1 MSDFNNKTGENV
13 VETLAN
19 VDGSYGLAQVKKA
32 NSKNYNIYQIPLKKF
47 FQTAFSV
54 DCVVY
59 GFDKEDLKILL
70 IQRGAAPFEGQWAL
84 PGDLVYPDEDL
95 DVSANRI
102 LHELTGLSKVYM
114 EQHKTYGKVNR
125 HPLGRVITISYY
137 ALVNLTEFNPESH
150 SWAQNAHWHSLDD
163 LPELAFDHKEI
174 LDKTIEELRSKVR
187 NQPIGFEL
195 LPTVFALNE
204 LQQLYEV
211 ILNRLFDKANFRKK
225 ILSMDLL
232 IDTGKQER
240 DVSHRPARLYS
251 FDKERY
257 DELIAKGFS
266 FEL

>member
-1 MSDFNNKTGENV
+1 MSNLNKNSRENV
-13 VETLAN
+13 TGTLVS
-19 VDGSYGLAQVKKA
+19 VDDYQDLAQVKKA
-32 NSKNYNIYQIPLKKF
+32 NSKNYNIYQIPLKDF

-70 IQRGAAPFEGQWAL
+70 IQRGAEPFKGQWAL

-102 LHELTGLSKVYM
+102 LQELTGLSKVFM

-150 SWAQNAHWHSLDD
+150 SWAQNAHWHSLND
-163 LPELAFDHKEI
+163 LPELAFDHQEI
-174 LDKTIEELRSKVR
+174 LERTIEELRSKVR
-187 NQPIGFEL
+187 TQPIGFEL
-195 LPTVFALNE
+195 LPKYFALNE
-204 LQQLYEV
+204 LQQLYEA
-211 ILNRLFDKANFRKK
+211 ILNRPFDKANFRKK
-225 ILSMDLL
+225 ILSMGLL
-232 IDTGKQER
+232 IDVGKRETN
-240 DVSHRPARLYS
+240 VSHRPAKLYQ
-251 FDKERY
+251 FDEERY
-257 DELIAKGFS
+257 EELIAKGFS